1 MTRIAPIIASVGP
14 DFGAVGGSD
23 EVRRII
29 RCAARL
35 HVARASRLVGIVDDD
50 RDVHPVGDI
59 ELDEEAGHV

>member
-29 RCAARL
+29 GAARL

-50 RDVHPVGDI
+50 RDVHPVGDV